1 MGEFLEAIKRI
12 GIFMIAAQAVI
23 HFAPGQKY
31 EKYMKLIVSIMILMQ
46 FIMPIYT
53 LLGGDDMKWSEM
65 TEEMERNMTW
75 ATLEQNAGFEEKI
88 FSLEEDVTLENT
100 MIIQIQEEIKTK
112 LNNYINKEKYKITDV
127 TIMMKTRTSENVQNL
142 YEEDYELDKVRIEM
156 CQSVNNTN
164 EKQEAEIGKIEI
176 DKIQIQ
182 QEKVDDELIEQEKTQ
197 DATHEIAL
205 QFRKEFSE
213 ILGIQEENMEVV
225 IYGADE

>member
-127 TIMMKTRTSENVQNL
+127 AVMMKTSISENVQNL
-142 YEEDYELDKVRIEM
+142 YEEDYELDQVRIEM
-156 CQSVNNTN
+156 CQSVNNIN
-164 EKQEAEIGKIEI
+164 EKEEAQIKKIEI

-182 QEKVDDELIEQEKTQ
+182 QKKVDDEIIEQEKTQ